1 MNVKILSKLN
11 DQNKGSQ
18 MHKWASDLFPLN
30 RSLTG
35 VGTLETLQYLQTLLP
50 GLEINSIESGSEVF
64 DWTIPKVWN
73 IEKAFIKNMQ
83 GEILIDFIN
92 SNLHV
97 MGYSNPVD
105 GLFSRDELLEH
116 VHFLREQPAAIPYVT
131 SYYKEDWAFCM
142 SFDQWETLGDG
153 PFHVLI
159 DSHKDDGKLNY
170 GEIFIP
176 GSSKQEILFSTYI
189 CHPSMANNELSG
201 PVVLAGLIQELLKKS
216 NLHYSY
222 RAIFVP
228 ETIGSLVYL
237 DRHLMHLKDHLIAG
251 WVLTCVGDEGPLSFI
266 PSRLG
271 NTYAD
276 KVTLALLRELHPDF
290 KSYSWL
296 DRGSDERQ
304 FCAPGVDLP
313 VCSVTKTKYGEY
325 AEYHTSLD
333 DLNFITP
340 RGLAESLDFYKS
352 LVNLLENN
360 RTPKIN
366 TLGEPQLGK
375 RNLYPNTSI
384 KSNQSARQ
392 LLNIISFLDGRH
404 NIKEIAELLSLS
416 ENVILETIKVL
427 QKNDLVR

>member
-1 MNVKILSKLN
+1 MKILPNLADSR
-11 DQNKGSQ
+11 KGAE

-35 VGTLETLQYLQTLLP
+35 PGTLETLHYLQALIP
-50 GLEINSIESGSEVF
+50 GLEINYIESGSKVF
-64 DWTIPKVWN
+64 DWTVPRVWKV
-73 IEKAFIKNMQ
+73 EKAFIKNLQ
-83 GEILIDFIN
+83 GETLIDFDN

-97 MGYSNPVD
+97 MGYSNSVD
-105 GLFSRDELLEH
+105 GLFTRDELLEH
-116 VHFLREQPAAIPYVT
+116 VHFLREQPDAIPYVT

-142 SFDQWETLGDG
+142 SLNQWEALGEG
-153 PFHVLI
+153 PFHALI
-159 DSHKDDGKLNY
+159 DSSKDEGKLNY
-170 GEIFIP
+170 AEILLP
-176 GSSKQEILFSTYI
+176 GTSKQEILFSTYV

-201 PVVLAGLIQELLKKS
+201 PVVLTGLLQELLKKK

-237 DRHLMHLKDHLIAG
+237 SKHLKYLKEHLIAG
-251 WVLTCVGDEGPLSFI
+251 WVLTCVGDEGPLSYI

-271 NTYAD
+271 DSYAD
-276 KVTLALLRELHPDF
+276 KITLALLNEFHPDF
-290 KSYSWL
+290 KAYSWF

-325 AEYHTSLD
+325 PQYHTSLD
-333 DLNFITP
+333 DLEFISP
-340 RGLAESLDFYKS
+340 RGLSQSLDFYMS
-352 LVNLLENN
+352 IVNLIEAN

-384 KSNQSARQ
+384 KNNQSVRQ
-392 LLNIISFLDGRH
+392 LMNIISLLDGRH
-404 NIKEIAELLSLS
+404 NIKNISKLLSLP
-416 ENVILETIKVL
+416 EVEVLQTIEIL
-427 QKNDLVR
+427 QKNDLLS